1 MSRRFGCSIET
12 KRYYYYLQDYITSV
26 YFTYSLGAIPEMGQN
41 VKEHLILALRMM
53 LKPLVKLLISQG
65 VSHGDFSEAAK
76 DVYVEVAIRSFDKS
90 KKVNQSKIAILTG
103 LTRKE
108 VKNVID
114 RAVNSEPHG
123 KNYSRPSR
131 VLAGWHTDPKYI
143 GPYGV
148 PLEIP
153 YEPAGAD
160 VPSFVDLVKTYS
172 GDMAPRPMLKEL
184 VRVGA
189 VIQLPNKSY
198 KVIRRYFEAE
208 ALSPELLARLGQVGH
223 YFFST
228 AAANI
233 EKSEQGSGYFERR
246 VHTDEGLSLESLQAF
261 DTYIKK
267 RGQEFLEELDNWF
280 VAMEKKDVDKPDK
293 ITTGL
298 CMLHYVVNEDEE
310 RNLQDLLVERGLE
323 INSQSDA

>member
-1 MSRRFGCSIET
+1 
-12 KRYYYYLQDYITSV
+12 
-26 YFTYSLGAIPEMGQN
+26 MGQN
-41 VKEHLILALRMM
+41 VKEHLRLAVRMM
-53 LKPLVKLLISQG
+53 LKPLVRLLVSQG

-76 DVYVEVAIRSFDKS
+76 DVYVEVAIRHFDKS
-90 KKVNQSKIAILTG
+90 TRVNQSKIAILTG

-114 RAVNSEPHG
+114 RAISAEPHN

-131 VLAGWHTDPKYI
+131 VLAGWHSDPKYI

-153 YEPAGAD
+153 YESAGLEG
-160 VPSFVDLVKTYS
+160 PSFVDLVRTYS

-184 VRVGA
+184 IRVGA
-189 VIQLPNKSY
+189 VVELENKTY
-198 KVIRRYFEAE
+198 KAVRRDFEAE
-208 ALSPELLARLGQVGH
+208 ALSPELVERLGKVGH

-233 EKSEQGSGYFERR
+233 EKEEQGSGNFDRR
-246 VHTDEGLSLESLQAF
+246 VYTTDGLSLESMQEF
-261 DTYIKK
+261 DVFIKV

-280 VAMEKKDVDKPDK
+280 VSKEKLDKNKQDK
-293 ITTGL
+293 KNTGL
-298 CMLHYVVNEDEE
+298 CMVHYIVNEVDEE
-310 RNLQDLLVERGLE
+310 DLRDLLVERGLE
-323 INSQSDA
+323 IDSLSES

>member
-1 MSRRFGCSIET
+1 
-12 KRYYYYLQDYITSV
+12 
-26 YFTYSLGAIPEMGQN
+26 MGQN
-41 VKEHLILALRMM
+41 VKEHLRLAVRMM

-65 VSHGDFSEAAK
+65 VSHGDFSDAAK
-76 DVYVEVAIRSFDKS
+76 DVYVEVAIRHFDTS
-90 KKVNQSKIAILTG
+90 SKVNQSGTAILTG

-114 RAVNSEPHG
+114 RAISAEPHN

-131 VLAGWHTDPKYI
+131 VLAGWHSDPKYI

-153 YEPAGAD
+153 YEPAG
-160 VPSFVDLVKTYS
+160 VEGPSFVELVRTYS

-184 VRVGA
+184 IRVGA
-189 VIQLPNKSY
+189 VVELENKNY
-198 KVIRRYFEAE
+198 KAVRRDFEAE
-208 ALSPELLARLGQVGH
+208 ALSPELVERLGKVGH

-233 EKSEQGSGYFERR
+233 EKPEQGSGNFDRR
-246 VHTDEGLSLESLQAF
+246 VYTEEGLSPESMQAF
-261 DTYIKK
+261 DAYIKR

-280 VAMEKKDVDKPDK
+280 VSMEKSDKGKSDRRS
-293 ITTGL
+293 TGL
-298 CMLHYVVNEDEE
+298 CMVHYIVNEEDEE
-310 RNLQDLLVERGLE
+310 DLKDLLVKRGLDTDSHSE
-323 INSQSDA
+323 T

>member
-1 MSRRFGCSIET
+1 
-12 KRYYYYLQDYITSV
+12 
-26 YFTYSLGAIPEMGQN
+26 MGQN
-41 VKEHLILALRMM
+41 VKEHLRLAVRMM

-65 VSHGDFSEAAK
+65 VSHGDFAEAAK
-76 DVYVEVAIRSFDKS
+76 DVYVEVAIRYFDKS
-90 KKVNQSKIAILTG
+90 TRVNQSRTAILTG

-114 RAVNSEPHG
+114 RAISAEPHN

-131 VLAGWHTDPKYI
+131 VLAGWHSDPKYI

-153 YEPAGAD
+153 YESAGAEG
-160 VPSFVDLVKTYS
+160 PSIVDLVRTYS

-184 VRVGA
+184 IRVGA
-189 VIQLPNKSY
+189 VVELENKNY
-198 KVIRRYFEAE
+198 KAVRRDFEAE
-208 ALSPELLARLGQVGH
+208 ALSPELVERLGKVGH

-233 EKSEQGSGYFERR
+233 EKSEQGSGNFDRR
-246 VHTDEGLSLESLQAF
+246 VYTSEGLSPESMRAF
-261 DTYIKK
+261 DTYIKR

-280 VAMEKKDVDKPDK
+280 VATEKSDKGKPDRRS
-293 ITTGL
+293 TGL
-298 CMLHYVVNEDEE
+298 CMVHYIVNEEDEQDL
-310 RNLQDLLVERGLE
+310 RDLLVERGLE
-323 INSQSDA
+323 TDSLSDN

>member
-1 MSRRFGCSIET
+1 
-12 KRYYYYLQDYITSV
+12 
-26 YFTYSLGAIPEMGQN
+26 MGQN
-41 VKEHLILALRMM
+41 VKDHLRLAIRMM
-53 LKPLVKLLISQG
+53 LKPLVRLLISQG

-76 DVYVEVAIRSFDKS
+76 EVYVEIAIRHFERTEKL
-90 KKVNQSKIAILTG
+90 NQSRTAILTG

-114 RAVNSEPHG
+114 RSINEEPHN

-131 VLAGWHTDPKYI
+131 VLAGWHSDPKYI

-153 YEPAGAD
+153 YESSG
-160 VPSFVDLVKTYS
+160 VGGPSIVDLVKTYS

-189 VIQLPNKSY
+189 VVELDNKSY
-198 KVIRRYFEAE
+198 KAVRRDFEAE
-208 ALSPELLARLGQVGH
+208 ALSPELLERLGRVGH

-233 EKSEQGSGYFERR
+233 EKKEQGSGYFDRR
-246 VHTDEGLSLESLQAF
+246 VYTDSGLSPESIGKF
-261 DTYIKK
+261 DDYIKH

-280 VAMEKKDVDKPDK
+280 VSMEKNDKGK
-293 ITTGL
+293 QNRQNTGL
-298 CMLHYVVNEDEE
+298 CMVHYVVNVEDEE
-310 RNLQDLLVERGLE
+310 DLRDLLVERGLE
-323 INSQSDA
+323 ISSFSDS

>member
-1 MSRRFGCSIET
+1 
-12 KRYYYYLQDYITSV
+12 
-26 YFTYSLGAIPEMGQN
+26 MGQN
-41 VKEHLILALRMM
+41 VKEHLRLAVRMM
-53 LKPLVKLLISQG
+53 LKPLVRLLISQG

-76 DVYVEVAIRSFDKS
+76 DVYVEVGIRHFDRS
-90 KKVNQSKIAILTG
+90 RKVNQSKIAILTG

-114 RAVNSEPHG
+114 RAISADSHG

-131 VLAGWHTDPKYI
+131 VLAGWHSDPKYI

-153 YEPAGAD
+153 YEPSGTEE
-160 VPSFVDLVKTYS
+160 PSFTGLVRTYS

-189 VIQLPNKSY
+189 VVELENKTY
-198 KVIRRYFEAE
+198 KAVRRDFEAA
-208 ALSPELLARLGQVGH
+208 ALSPELVERLGKVGH

-233 EKSEQGSGYFERR
+233 EKKEQGSGNFDRR
-246 VHTDEGLSLESLQAF
+246 VYTDEGLSPESLRAF

-280 VAMEKKDVDKPDK
+280 VSMEKSDKGKPDRRS
-293 ITTGL
+293 TGL
-298 CMLHYVVNEDEE
+298 CMVHYVVNEKDEE
-310 RNLQDLLVERGLE
+310 DLRELLVERGLE
-323 INSQSDA
+323 IDSLGET

>member
-1 MSRRFGCSIET
+1 
-12 KRYYYYLQDYITSV
+12 
-26 YFTYSLGAIPEMGQN
+26 MGKN
-41 VKEHLILALRMM
+41 VKEHLRLAVRMM
-53 LKPLVKLLISQG
+53 LKPLVRLLISQG

-76 DVYVEVAIRSFDKS
+76 DVYVEVAVRHFDNS
-90 KKVNQSKIAILTG
+90 PKVNQSKIAILTG

-114 RAVNSEPHG
+114 RAVSADPHN

-131 VLAGWHTDPKYI
+131 VLAGWHSDPKYI

-153 YEPAGAD
+153 YEYSGVAG
-160 VPSFVDLVKTYS
+160 PSFTELVRTYS

-184 VRVGA
+184 IRVGA
-189 VIQLPNKSY
+189 VVELENKTY
-198 KVIRRYFEAE
+198 KAVRRDFEAE
-208 ALSPELLARLGQVGH
+208 ALSPELVQRLGKIGH

-233 EKSEQGSGYFERR
+233 EKTEQGSGHFDRR
-246 VHTDEGLSLESLQAF
+246 VYTEDGLSPESLGKF
-261 DTYIKK
+261 DEYIKR

-280 VAMEKKDVDKPDK
+280 VAMEKADKNKPNK
-293 ITTGL
+293 RNTGL
-298 CMLHYVVNEDEE
+298 CMVHYVVNEEDE
-310 RNLQDLLVERGLE
+310 QDLRELLMERGLE
-323 INSQSDA
+323 TNTIDE

>member
-1 MSRRFGCSIET
+1 
-12 KRYYYYLQDYITSV
+12 
-26 YFTYSLGAIPEMGQN
+26 MGQN
-41 VKEHLILALRMM
+41 VKEHLTLAVRMM

-76 DVYVEVAIRSFDKS
+76 DVYVEMAIRHFDKS
-90 KKVNQSKIAILTG
+90 TKVNQSRTAILTG

-114 RAVNSEPHG
+114 RAISAEPHS

-131 VLAGWHTDPKYI
+131 VLAGWHSDPKYI

-153 YEPAGAD
+153 YELSVAEM
-160 VPSFVDLVKTYS
+160 PSFTELVRTYS
-172 GDMAPRPMLKEL
+172 GDMASRPMLKEL

-189 VIQLPNKSY
+189 VVELENKTY
-198 KVIRRYFEAE
+198 KAVRRDFEAE
-208 ALSPELLARLGQVGH
+208 ALSPELVERLGKVGH

-233 EKSEQGSGYFERR
+233 EKKEQGSGYFDRR
-246 VHTDEGLSLESLQAF
+246 VYTDVGLSLESMTEF
-261 DTYIKK
+261 DSFIKR

-280 VAMEKKDVDKPDK
+280 VATEKRDKDKKDRRS
-293 ITTGL
+293 TGL
-298 CMLHYVVNEDEE
+298 CMVHYVVNDEDEE
-310 RNLQDLLVERGLE
+310 DLRKLLVGRGLE
-323 INSQSDA
+323 IESLSED